1 MINNFSGTSRTPLL
15 SPSPVAESRASIN
28 SNTSARSAVRLSSIA
43 AAPANLQE
51 RADDANVISRANA
64 LLTRCHE
71 EQIANPGF
79 STERLRAFVEARN
92 AGEWENAT
100 HILSEL
106 LSIDNNTRSR
116 VKMAGAVD
124 AMGGLLMASVGVIF
138 PAYILSQDRDSLTE
152 NTVINSAISLS
163 LSALLTLITPYV
175 NAGTELLAGAIQE
188 RILAYNPSLQPANL
202 SSVVASTTAHPDPL
216 PELSKQ
222 LGQFEDTI
230 AKLNKTK
237 QDLTAGEQ
245 VDTQEIEVITTALKA
260 LLIEKDKSNTAYQLK
275 KDIQDL
281 TTTGQKAQ
289 IYWRLLGVLTSVAS
303 LRVVNNNNPYIYPAI
318 TVGYTLLSFVA
329 NPILGSWDANNK
341 FDDTLDIIAKN
352 IALKAEDGSEIDLAY
367 LENLDAN
374 VEKINVPELQ
384 ERLPKPTVAT
394 FALFKERLEYEI
406 WDAKRAQETT
416 PTSPTSNLPATA
428 RMPRHEVLE
437 QDLNKLNISAD
448 ETDQW
453 SQVSIGTLRELCA
466 FMESDSPMTKAWS
479 ITRARLM
486 TRAKYVPEVAQRFS
500 SNLQLS
506 NCTGAMLPNLTL
518 ATLNMINAAETNVAA
533 TTPQDPAISP
543 YANIVAMTALLV
555 SNVLWTALYPDRI
568 RTKAEKRTELG
579 LEEDKYGTFRSQV
592 SEGFR
597 ASLAQWNTVLPQA
610 IAAFKAKR
618 TVKKIKNQPDKLSN
632 KGAEIQRAFTANA
645 RARKEALGNELQD
658 LTNLIGEI
666 DKNIADLLPLAKRM
680 HTDAAEIDIRSQDK
694 STATQ
699 MEMAQTAATTAQK
712 MRTDVSTIITPT
724 EQSQL
729 DQLAQALSAIQAH
742 LQTAENAV
750 SQITDAREKVA
761 DTSATLAALKEEIME
776 IEVPDVEKQQEEKII
791 LGDKIVT
798 QNTSL
803 SNLEAS
809 LKDLL
814 DVTGNRS
821 DMRQS
826 SQDESWELATEP
838 LNNAVEKTMANA
850 LALQNEIDT
859 TSELTQ
865 QKITET
871 QEQSEHI
878 GMHFGSAEKSLQL
891 IQTAVK
897 EVTQQLDD
905 ARKNFEQTKNNSVEE
920 QA

>member
-1 MINNFSGTSRTPLL
+1 MVNNFSGTSRTPLL
-15 SPSPVAESRASIN
+15 SPSQVAESRASIN
-28 SNTSARSAVRLSSIA
+28 FNTSARSAVRLSSIA
-43 AAPANLQE
+43 AAAANLQE
-51 RADDANVISRANA
+51 RVDDANVISRANA
-64 LLTRCHE
+64 LLTRCYE

-79 STERLRAFVEARN
+79 SKGQLRAFVEARN

-116 VKMAGAVD
+116 VKKAGAVD
-124 AMGGLLMASVGVIF
+124 AMGGLFMASVAAIF

-152 NTVINSAISLS
+152 HTETNAAISLT
-163 LSALLTLITPYV
+163 LAALLPLITPYV
-175 NAGTELLAGAIQE
+175 NAGTELLGGAIQE
-188 RILAYNPSLQPANL
+188 RILAHNPSLQPAKL
-202 SSVVASTTAHPDPL
+202 SSVSASTTAHPDPL
-216 PELSKQ
+216 TELSTK
-222 LGQFEDTI
+222 LNQFENTI
-230 AKLNKTK
+230 AQLNQTK
-237 QDLTAGEQ
+237 QALSGGEQ
-245 VDTQEIEVITTALKA
+245 VETQEIEVITTALKE
-260 LLIEKDKSNTAYQLK
+260 LLIEKDKSSTAYQLK
-275 KDIQDL
+275 KEIQNL
-281 TTTGQKAQ
+281 TTTGQTAQ
-289 IYWRLLGVLTSVAS
+289 IYWRLLGVLTSLAS
-303 LRVVNNNNPYIYPAI
+303 LTAVNKHNPYISPAI

-329 NPILGSWDANNK
+329 SPLLGRMDANHK
-341 FDDTLDIIAKN
+341 LDQMLAIVAKN
-352 IALKAEDGSEIDLAY
+352 IALKAEDGSKIDLAY
-367 LENLDAN
+367 LDTPGAN
-374 VEKINVPELQ
+374 MEKIKVPELQ
-384 ERLPKPTVAT
+384 ALLPQPTMAK

-406 WDAKRAQETT
+406 WKAERAPDTT
-416 PTSPTSNLPATA
+416 PTSPRSNLPATV
-428 RMPRHEVLE
+428 RMPRHEVLK
-437 QDLNKLNISAD
+437 QDLNKLSISAD
-448 ETDQW
+448 ATDQW

-466 FMESDSPMTKAWS
+466 FMESDSSMTKAWS
-479 ITRARLM
+479 ITRARIM

-506 NCTGAMLPNLTL
+506 NFTGGLLPNLTL
-518 ATLNMINAAETNVAA
+518 ATINMINAAEKDVAA
-533 TTPQDPAISP
+533 TTPQDPAISAN
-543 YANIVAMTALLV
+543 ANIAAMTVLLV
-555 SNVLWTALYPDRI
+555 SNAIWTALYPDRI
-568 RTKAEKRTELG
+568 RTKAETRTALG
-579 LEEDKYGTFRSQV
+579 LEENKYGTLSAQV

-597 ASLAQWNTVLPQA
+597 ASLAQWYSVLPQA
-610 IAAFKAKR
+610 IDSIKAKY
-618 TVKKIKNQPDKLSN
+618 TVWQSQALPDTLGK
-632 KGAEIQRAFTANA
+632 KGAEIQQAFTSNA